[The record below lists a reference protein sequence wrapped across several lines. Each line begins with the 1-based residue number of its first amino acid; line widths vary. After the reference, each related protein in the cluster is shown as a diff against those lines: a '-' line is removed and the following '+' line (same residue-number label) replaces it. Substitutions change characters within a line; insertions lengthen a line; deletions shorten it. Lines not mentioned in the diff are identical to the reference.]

1 MFTNN
6 DDFQMKLRDC
16 TIRNVLCDE
25 DMRYIKNSHQ
35 HFKTSAY
42 FRPYKYQAKRV

>member
-25 DMRYIKNSHQ
+25 DMRYIKKSHQ